1 MTFSLDFRVHSE
13 VGRVRQNNQ
22 DAAYAS
28 PHMLLVADGMGGA
41 AAGDLASAVAVT
53 EAHTSDR
60 RLGDEHLLEQMAGV
74 MQRANDRLADLVQW
88 NPEFDGMGT
97 TFCGAAFS
105 GSMLGVAHIGDS
117 RGYLLRDGE
126 LKQLTHDHSWVQALI
141 DEGRL
146 TPEQAASHPHRSL
159 ILKVLNGADGTDPDF
174 FELDAREG
182 DVLLFCSDGLSGLV
196 AEEELHRLMAE
207 ADLDKAVTQL
217 AALANQMGGYDNI
230 SLVLARV
237 VLQSDELDAR
247 NGVLAGSALERRIP
261 TITMPDGDGYPEPP
275 AAEDEAEHGV
285 EENARYAPSD
295 TKRRWAPP
303 LAVVLAALLL
313 IGGAILGV
321 RAYSSSRYF
330 IAESDGHVAIYN
342 GLPGALLGRDLNHLV
357 ERRDTLVADLPVY
370 YQRLVA
376 NTIGSD
382 SLENSR
388 QTADTLDDYAR
399 RCKAVRRERALSPTP
414 SPQSPPPG
422 IDPLPTVSAAPE
434 PNATAATP
442 TPGQQNYPTVLAA
455 VTPTAAEEA
464 DPEAC

>member
-41 AAGDLASAVAVT
+41 AAGDLASAVAAT
-53 EAHTSDR
+53 EAHSSDR
-60 RLGDEHLLEQMAGV
+60 RLGDEHLLEHMAGV

-196 AEEELHRLMAE
+196 DEEELHRLMAGD
-207 ADLDKAVTQL
+207 DLDKAVKQL
-217 AALANQMGGYDNI
+217 AARANQLGGYDNI

-237 VLQSDELDAR
+237 VPQSDELDGR
-247 NGVLAGSALERRIP
+247 DGVLAGSALERRIP
-261 TITMPDGDGYPEPP
+261 TVTVADDEGYPEPP
-275 AAEDEAEHGV
+275 AAEDETEHGV

-313 IGGAILGV
+313 IGGAVWGV
-321 RAYSSSRYF
+321 RIYSSSRYF
-330 IAESDGHVAIYN
+330 IAEFDGHVAIYN
-342 GLPGALLGRDLNHLV
+342 GLPGALLGRELNHLV
-357 ERRDTLVADLPVY
+357 ERRGTLVEDLPVY

-382 SLENSR
+382 SLEGAR
-388 QTADTLDDYAR
+388 HTADTLDDYAR
-399 RCKAVRRERALSPTP
+399 RCAAVRRERALSPSP
-414 SPQSPPPG
+414 SLPSPPPG
-422 IDPLPTVSAAPE
+422 TDPLPTVSAP
-434 PNATAATP
+434 PPDATATAQ